1 MQPGWFSV
9 PSAIFQNTYSR
20 SLGNGWRMGVEG
32 RCVCDL
38 DDDDDDDGAPVGGS
52 LDLSDFMETE

>member
-1 MQPGWFSV
+1 M